1 MAAIEFNNQ
10 KMDAIIREARAC
22 GASDIHISEGMQTR
36 YRVHGRL
43 VQAQTQYSADETAEL
58 LQSMMNEK
66 QKKHFANGNDAD
78 FAIRTSDG
86 CRQRVNVF
94 RQQKKI
100 AATIRLLNSTIPTLE
115 ELKMPTILYKMAM
128 EPRGLILVTG
138 PTGSGK
144 STTLAAMI
152 EHMNQN
158 SDRHIITIEDPIEYV
173 YESKQSLIHQREVGE
188 DITDFASA
196 IRSALREDPDV
207 ILVGEMRDYETISTA
222 LLAAETGHLVL
233 STLHTTGATQ
243 TIERIVDACPT
254 GGQNQV
260 QFLCLETFTDTG
272 QNVCTKS
279 QCPARRNI
287 KRNRQPVP
295 DPMRRWNSPRGSDRT
310 SCRYGCHPQPRPRR
324 KGTPDPGNDADW
336 KQQRYAY
343 PEYGSVQTRAAG
355 IYHKR
360 RCDRLYQQ

>member
-58 LQSMMNEK
+58 LQSMMTENRKTFRKRKRCRLCDPHIGRMPPACQCISPAEK
-66 QKKHFANGNDAD
+66 
-78 FAIRTSDG
+78 T
-86 CRQRVNVF
+86 
-94 RQQKKI
+94 
-100 AATIRLLNSTIPTLE
+100 AATIRLLNSKIPTLE

-233 STLHTTGATQ
+233 STLHTTGAAQ
-243 TIERIVDACPT
+243 TVERIVDACPT
-254 GGQNQV
+254 G
-260 QFLCLETFTDTG
+260 
-272 QNVCTKS
+272 
-279 QCPARRNI
+279 
-287 KRNRQPVP
+287 
-295 DPMRRWNSPRGSDRT
+295 DRT
-310 SCRYGCHPQPRPRR
+310 RCVPSS
-324 KGTPDPGNDADW
+324 
-336 KQQRYAY
+336 
-343 PEYGSVQTRAAG
+343 PE
-355 IYHKR
+355 H
-360 RCDRLYQQ
+360 